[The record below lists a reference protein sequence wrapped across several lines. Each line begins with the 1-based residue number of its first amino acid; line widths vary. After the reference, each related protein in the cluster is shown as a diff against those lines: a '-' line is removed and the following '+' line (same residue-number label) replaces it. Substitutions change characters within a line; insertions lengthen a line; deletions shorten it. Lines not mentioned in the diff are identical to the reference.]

1 MDPFTRPAHVEV
13 DPGWSITTLLAHRV
27 AKDPGRTLVE
37 IEEPGG
43 WRALSGAQF
52 TAEVTAVAKGLMAA
66 GIRAGD
72 LGGEL
77 RAAQCPP
84 AARLLDLHQCA
95 PGVLR
100 HAVREQRGDAPAGV
114 DLDVRRAGEGIHAGS
129 DARGARRAAS
139 GPVPDD
145 DSGNVVRETQERPLL
160 TPVCHRAAHRR
171 GAGCG

>member
-72 LGGEL
+72 RVGIMAGTSYEWMLVDFAIWTAGAVGVPIYETSSAHQVEWICSDSGV
-77 RAAQCPP
+77 RAVVVSK
-84 AARLLDLHQCA
+84 AAYA
-95 PGVLR
+95 
-100 HAVREQRGDAPAGV
+100 ETIAGV
-114 DLDVRRAGEGIHAGS
+114 RD
-129 DARGARRAAS
+129 
-139 GPVPDD
+139 
-145 DSGNVVRETQERPLL
+145 Q
-160 TPVCHRAAHRR
+160 
-171 GAGCG
+171 